1 GKLGELVLRISK
13 IFCLFFPIL
22 LIVNGQ
28 VSYWSINPYI
38 RAIIRVSSLRIHQKF
53 KGLVLPC
60 LNSAIASSAS
70 WASWS

>member
-1 GKLGELVLRISK
+1 MSELIGFLGSFLDRLRKFIKCFPKLRG
-13 IFCLFFPIL
+13 
-22 LIVNGQ
+22 
-28 VSYWSINPYI
+28 
-38 RAIIRVSSLRIHQKF
+38 SLRVHHKF

>member
-1 GKLGELVLRISK
+1 MPKLVGFLGSFLDRLRKFIK
-13 IFCLFFPIL
+13 CFPKFR
-22 LIVNGQ
+22 G
-28 VSYWSINPYI
+28 
-38 RAIIRVSSLRIHQKF
+38 SLRIHQKF